1 MLSEE
6 EKKAIKK
13 FEKLN
18 INHFNNETIN
28 KNDLLS
34 YYDGI
39 IILNLINKQ
48 QEIVK
53 NQSYT
58 NKKLR
63 NKIKT
68 VKKERNKLQKKLD
81 LKNKMIII
89 NGEIISLNKI
99 WNISKIENKDERI
112 ILINYVVD
120 GKIIRYDL
128 DYSDVKDDVN
138 EEKTILEK
146 DFEKLEKALLEID
159 EPEKKKLEARI
170 KDLEFANSISRDLKD
185 RYSRK
190 IEAIYK
196 IINSGKLNKNK
207 LIREIIEN
215 EKF

>member
-1 MLSEE
+1 ME
-6 EKKAIKK
+6 
-13 FEKLN
+13 
-18 INHFNNETIN
+18 
-28 KNDLLS
+28 
-34 YYDGI
+34 
-39 IILNLINKQ
+39 
-48 QEIVK
+48 
-53 NQSYT
+53 
-58 NKKLR
+58 
-63 NKIKT
+63 
-68 VKKERNKLQKKLD
+68 
-81 LKNKMIII
+81 NKMIFI
-89 NGEIISLNKI
+89 NGEIISLNNI

-159 EPEKKKLEARI
+159 DPEKKKLEARI

-185 RYSRK
+185 RYRRK

-196 IINSGKLNKNK
+196 IINSGKLKKNK